1 MRLFIFLFLCM
12 FLISFVFAGTN
23 LTAVTFEEAKICIND
38 SEKIMF
44 TLKEQGFNFI
54 RVNDTISKAK
64 EILEIQLSL
73 KEKGKNYNFSA
84 VTFYCQEVFSIQ
96 KNAYDSQNELKVLIR
111 FYNESFEEGII
122 NTSSV
127 DIILQEIND
136 EIFSE
141 RYEKVFPLVDR
152 TYSEIAEVKG
162 KYTSLNLFY
171 DSTRRGIFRF
181 FENNWIWISFILFIS
196 LIVYVFFRKAIMREL
211 LRGKLEK
218 LDLRKKTLKNLL
230 EKNQRA
236 YFGKGNISENEF
248 NIKNKKLSEL
258 IRDIDKDIPLL
269 HEELAKLSKKNV

>member
-1 MRLFIFLFLCM
+1 M